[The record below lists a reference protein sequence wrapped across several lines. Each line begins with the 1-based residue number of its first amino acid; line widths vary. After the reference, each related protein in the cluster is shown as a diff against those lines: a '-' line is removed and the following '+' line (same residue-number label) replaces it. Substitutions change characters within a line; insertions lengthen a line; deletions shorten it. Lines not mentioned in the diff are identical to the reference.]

1 MLQRAAHQ
9 DMAVAAR
16 DGVAPLGQH
25 HAGQEVLGA
34 LVEDHLPLHRLHRQ
48 RQPQAAQQLAAPGAG
63 GQHHGLRPQLAL
75 GGTHALDPPRRAE
88 EIQHLAVLPQGDIG
102 QTAQGFPQRPGQA
115 RIAHIGHIRHVH
127 GARETLAQHRHR
139 LPDRGDI
146 HLVQGTPVGPGPLQR
161 LGLIV
166 QVQPVQPGDMHLGI
180 DAGVRQ
186 QALAQLRVEVL
197 RPVGQVRHGAA
208 VAPRIERG
216 DDTATRPGGLAPRLA
231 ALQQRDPGAFLP
243 QQPGTQQ
250 PDHSPTHNDHIRH
263 ASHLLAKGK
272 TALTRAATIPTRFHY

>member
-1 MLQRAAHQ
+1 MHGAGETLTEHGHSR
-9 DMAVAAR
+9 
-16 DGVAPLGQH
+16 P
-25 HAGQEVLGA
+25 HAG
-34 LVEDHLPLHRLHRQ
+34 DIDFMQ
-48 RQPQAAQQLAAPGAG
+48 R
-63 GQHHGLRPQLAL
+63 
-75 GGTHALDPPRRAE
+75 
-88 EIQHLAVLPQGDIG
+88 
-102 QTAQGFPQRPGQA
+102 
-115 RIAHIGHIRHVH
+115 
-127 GARETLAQHRHR
+127 TL
-139 LPDRGDI
+139 
-146 HLVQGTPVGPGPLQR
+146 VGPGPFQR
-161 LGLIV
+161 FGLVFQI
-166 QVQPVQPGDMHLGI
+166 QPVQPGDMHLGI

-243 QQPGTQQ
+243 QQPGAQQ

-263 ASHLLAKGK
+263 ATHLPAKGI